1 MTNFKQAPRNKSR
14 GNNIKDGGSRP
25 RRNRSND
32 DQFEDLGFK
41 RIDWNK
47 WSYTWPGNFP
57 VFRLVPGWTCFGHGW
72 IAIHDESDHRIPL
85 GPAKPTEIKTR
96 LDDEILAIMRYDAEI
111 DDSIDQEMIEL
122 GREIGF

>member
-1 MTNFKQAPRNKSR
+1 MTNFNQAPGNKSR

-32 DQFEDLGFK
+32 DQFEALGFK

-47 WSYTWPGNFP
+47 WSYTWKGDFP
-57 VFRLVPGWTCFGHGW
+57 VFRLVPGWVSFEYGW
-72 IAIHDESDHRIPL
+72 IAICDRSGLQIPIGQA
-85 GPAKPTEIKTR
+85 GPIEIKTR

-111 DDSIDQEMIEL
+111 ADEPLVIDE
-122 GREIGF
+122 